1 MGTGEKP
8 DSEDATKQAGDAQL
22 AEQSSSAQPEPT
34 KTSDPVR
41 RFTWIV
47 SVVVLVL
54 FIWYVFA
61 DRFAPWTDQARVQ
74 AWIVPITPKVS
85 GKVVKVNVVQDQ
97 FVKAGDLLVKIDPDE
112 YELAVQRAEAALELA
127 GQDIGAGTAA
137 VTNAQAELVEAKAN
151 SAEIEVQVARIE
163 AVEKKGAIS
172 KAEADRA
179 RAQRAKAR
187 AQVKSAEAELEKA
200 KSELGIKGEENPKIR
215 DALAALEQA
224 RIDLTDTEIRAPT
237 DGGITNLKIDEGYYA
252 NAGTPLMTFVSFS
265 DVWIQANFRENSI
278 GNIQIGDPVEI
289 ALDMAPGEV
298 YKGRVFSRGYAVQQ
312 SSGESA
318 AGEAATIKGD
328 SGWLRDAQRFPV
340 IIQFDD
346 DSARGLRFAG
356 GQADVQVYT
365 QESNWILNG
374 LGWLWIR
381 LMSWLS
387 YVY

>member
-1 MGTGEKP
+1 MSISEKP
-8 DSEDATKQAGDAQL
+8 DSATAPKQEDA
-22 AEQSSSAQPEPT
+22 AQPEQSASTETEP
-34 KTSDPVR
+34 KTTGDPVR
-41 RFTWIV
+41 RFTWILSGV
-47 SVVVLVL
+47 VVVLFV
-54 FIWYVFA
+54 WYVFA
-61 DRFAPWTDQARVQ
+61 DRFAPWTDQSRVQ

-85 GKVVKVNVVQDQ
+85 GKVKAVKVFQDQ
-97 FVKAGDLLVKIDPDE
+97 FVKASDLLVKIDPDE

-127 GQDIGAGTAA
+127 AQGIGADTAT
-137 VTNAQAELVEAKAN
+137 VDTAQAKLVEAKVN
-151 SAEIEVQVARIE
+151 LAELEVQVARIE
-163 AVEKKGAIS
+163 AVAKKGAIS

-179 RAQRAKAR
+179 RAERAKAR

-200 KSELGIKGEENPKIR
+200 KRQLGTEGEDNPKIR
-215 DALAALEQA
+215 DALAALGQA
-224 RIDLTDTEIRAPT
+224 RIDLADTEIRAPT

-252 NAGTPLMTFVSFS
+252 KAGSPLMTFVSFR

-278 GNIQIGDPVEI
+278 GNIQIGDPVDI

-298 YKGRVFSRGYAVQQ
+298 FTGKVFSRGYAVQQ
-312 SSGESA
+312 PSGSA

-340 IIQFDD
+340 IVQFDD
-346 DSARGLRFAG
+346 DSSRGYRFAG

-365 QESNWILNG
+365 QKSNWILNG

>member
-1 MGTGEKP
+1 MSTSEKP
-8 DSEDATKQAGDAQL
+8 ASADETKQEGDAQPV
-22 AEQSSSAQPEPT
+22 EQSASTQSEPK

-41 RFTWIV
+41 RFTWV
-47 SVVVLVL
+47 LSVVVLVL

-85 GKVVKVNVVQDQ
+85 GKVEEVKVVQDQ
-97 FVKAGDLLVKIDPDE
+97 LVKAGDQLVKIDPDK
-112 YELAVQRAEAALELA
+112 YKLALQRAEAALELA

-137 VTNAQAELVEAKAN
+137 VATAQAELVEAKAN
-151 SAEIEVQVARIE
+151 LAEIRVQVARVE

-179 RAQRAKAR
+179 RAERAKAR
-187 AQVKSAEAELEKA
+187 AQVTSAEAELEKA
-200 KSELGIKGEENPKIR
+200 KHQLGSQGEDNPKIR
-215 DALAALEQA
+215 DALAALGQA
-224 RIDLTDTEIRAPT
+224 RIDLADTEIRAPT

-252 NAGTPLMTFVSFS
+252 NAGSPLMTFVSFS
-265 DVWIQANFRENSI
+265 DTWIQANFRENSI

-298 YKGRVFSRGYAVQQ
+298 FKGKVFSRGYAVQQ
-312 SSGESA
+312 SSGGA
-318 AGEAATIKGD
+318 AGEAAAIKGD

-340 IIQFDD
+340 IVQFED
-346 DSARGLRFAG
+346 DSSRGYKFVG

-365 QESNWILNG
+365 QKSNWILNG
-374 LGWLWIR
+374 LGGLWIR
-381 LMSWLS
+381 LMSLLS